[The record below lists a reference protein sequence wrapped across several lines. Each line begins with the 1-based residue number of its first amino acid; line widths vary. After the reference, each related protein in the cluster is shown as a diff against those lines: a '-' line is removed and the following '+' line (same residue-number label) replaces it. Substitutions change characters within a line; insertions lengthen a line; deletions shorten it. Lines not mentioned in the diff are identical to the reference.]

1 MGKCQLKSSGPGGI
15 PFRRVA
21 KIRTATPLKASAR
34 TVAQPLSGHGLDVSV
49 RRNPK
54 PQACS
59 DAAHTVSGFSGCT
72 CDKMAG
78 QKMFWAQQEGWG
90 TKRPERNRTRKH
102 LRTGKYII
110 PGYGR
115 RQPFTQASP
124 DAGIIASTA
133 HAAANKTET
142 RAAHDATQAGVTP
155 NAALPFL
162 RKFKA

>member
-1 MGKCQLKSSGPGGI
+1 MPIKEFRPGRYPVPEGCQNPHRYTSQSE
-15 PFRRVA
+15 RQNSC
-21 KIRTATPLKASAR
+21 ATPQRPRPRCVRSPESEAA
-34 TVAQPLSGHGLDVSV
+34 GLFG
-49 RRNPK
+49 RR
-54 PQACS
+54 S
-59 DAAHTVSGFSGCT
+59 HRSGFSGCT